1 MARLLKEEPA
11 VCRNL
16 SGTKCDGV
24 GYEIFSKFNFWCSN
38 CGFAADIIGLGDCTV
53 YFCPRCGEEVA
64 DE

>member
-1 MARLLKEEPA
+1 MERLSKEEPA

-16 SGTKCDGV
+16 SGTKGDGF

-38 CGFAADIIGLGDCTV
+38 CGFAADIIGIGDCTV
-53 YFCPRCGEEVA
+53 YFCPRCGEEVD

>member
-1 MARLLKEEPA
+1 MARLSKEEPA

-16 SGTKCDGV
+16 SGTKGDGV

-53 YFCPRCGEEVA
+53 YFCP
-64 DE
+64 